1 MILPLY
7 VCRECG
13 KFGGL
18 ALSFLQTMSRS
29 EYKDGDHK
37 RVYCPDGHGL
47 MYEVQDE
54 DRLAVLPATVEAR
67 REELSSPDGPQL
79 PLPRNLDE

>member
-1 MILPLY
+1 
-7 VCRECG
+7 
-13 KFGGL
+13 
-18 ALSFLQTMSRS
+18 MSRS

-54 DRLAVLPATVEAR
+54 DRLVVLPATVES
-67 REELSSPDGPQL
+67 SSPEGQEQL
-79 PLPRNLDE
+79 LSGSNDTEYLDH